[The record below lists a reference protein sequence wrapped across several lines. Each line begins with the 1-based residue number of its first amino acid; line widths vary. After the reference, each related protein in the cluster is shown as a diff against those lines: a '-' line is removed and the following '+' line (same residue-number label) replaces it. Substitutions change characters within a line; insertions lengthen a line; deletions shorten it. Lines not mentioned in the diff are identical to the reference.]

1 MLVTRSLT
9 LFWPLLALVYGVGAV
24 DLYPFESHVQL
35 PPGNEEME
43 TVDLT
48 TPFIFFQQEYTQI
61 AVNATLHLVYCGLHP
76 NDNEAVKG
84 YTYWLI
90 IEIIML
96 SKRTCIYYCHYM

>member
-1 MLVTRSLT
+1 MLVTRRLT

-48 TPFIFFQQEYTQI
+48 TPFVFFQQEYTQI

-76 NDNEAVKG
+76 NDNEAILTG
-84 YTYWLI
+84 LI

-96 SKRTCIYYCHYM
+96 SKRICILFSLHVVK